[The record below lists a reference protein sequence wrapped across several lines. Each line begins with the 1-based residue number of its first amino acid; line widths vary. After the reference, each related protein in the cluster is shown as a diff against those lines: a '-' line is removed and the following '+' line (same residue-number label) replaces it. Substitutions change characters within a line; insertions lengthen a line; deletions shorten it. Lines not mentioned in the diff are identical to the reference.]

1 MKRINTRDFKST
13 VYCMHVSIIVPSIFL
28 SLYLM
33 ALQLNLACF
42 EIEMLTFQLI
52 FGGWFLLILKGI
64 SITY

>member
-1 MKRINTRDFKST
+1 MKRINIRDFKSMT
-13 VYCMHVSIIVPSIFL
+13 YCIHVSILAPSIFL

-52 FGGWFLLILKGI
+52 FGG
-64 SITY
+64 